1 MVQAQ
6 RIPGPAPKPILGNLT
21 DVDAELG
28 ALSIAR
34 LIQRY
39 GEIIQLEFLTRKRL
53 FVGSQRLVHELCD
66 QTRFE
71 KKVVGALEEARNLA
85 GDGLSFSFHSVRTY
99 AERGFI
105 LQDSSRRINK
115 NLHGRWR
122 IGF

>member
-6 RIPGPAPKPILGNLT
+6 RIPGPPTKPVLGNLT

-39 GEIIQLEFLTRKRL
+39 GELIQLDFLSKRRL
-53 FVGSQRLVHELCD
+53 FAGSQRLVHELSD

-71 KKVVGALEEARNLA
+71 KKVVGALEQARNLA
-85 GDGLSFSFHSVRTY
+85 GDGNSFVMLCWN
-99 AERGFI
+99 AC
-105 LQDSSRRINK
+105 
-115 NLHGRWR
+115 
-122 IGF
+122 